1 LATRLERQQ
10 ASAQRIAEFL
20 DISPKVKKVYYPGLD
35 SYPQKELAQRQMR
48 DIDGDF
54 APGAMIYFEVEG
66 SPEVA
71 YENAKKVCNHVAKN
85 ALSVTL
91 AVSLGQIRTLI
102 EHPASMTHSGVP
114 PEAQAQAGIHPGG
127 IRLSVGIE
135 DVRDILGD
143 LEAALEAV

>member
-1 LATRLERQQ
+1 
-10 ASAQRIAEFL
+10 
-20 DISPKVKKVYYPGLD
+20 VKKVVYPGLD
-35 SYPQKELAQRQMR
+35 TFPQRELAQRQMR

-66 SPEVA
+66 EPEVA
-71 YENAKKVCNHVAKN
+71 YENAKTLCNHIAAN

-127 IRLSVGIE
+127 VRLSVGIE
-135 DVRDILGD
+135 DVRDILAD
-143 LEAALEAV
+143 LEAALDSL